1 MSLLSRIRQA
11 IDGLT
16 EWIGRGAALLVV
28 PLTLAMSYEVVSR
41 HFFGSPTLWA
51 YELGFMLMGIHFLL
65 AGPAALKHN
74 QHVRIDLL
82 YARFSPRWRGLVDL
96 VLMLTLAIPA
106 VWFIIDRYGAFAWQA
121 FETGERSG
129 QSAWNPP
136 IWPFRFLIVAA
147 FGLLL
152 LQMVATCIRC
162 IEAIAG
168 RRNYPY
174 E

>member
-1 MSLLSRIRQA
+1 MLLLSPIRQA

-16 EWIGRGAALLVV
+16 ELVGKTAALLVL
-28 PLTLAMSYEVVSR
+28 PLALAMVYEVTAR
-41 HFFGSPTLWA
+41 YFFGAPTLWA

-65 AGPAALKHN
+65 AGPLTLRRN

-82 YARFSPRWRGLVDL
+82 YALFPVRVRALID
-96 VLMLTLAIPA
+96 LTLLVALVGPAIY
-106 VWFIIDRYGAFAWQA
+106 FIIQRYGAFAWRA

-147 FGLLL
+147 FCLLL
-152 LQMVATCIRC
+152 LQIVATCIRC
-162 IEAIAG
+162 LEAILG
-168 RRNYPY
+168 RRPYP
-174 E
+174 ED

>member
-1 MSLLSRIRQA
+1 MFLLSAIRQA

-16 EWIGRGAALLVV
+16 EWVGKGAALLVI
-28 PLTLAMSYEVVSR
+28 PLALAMTYEVSAR
-41 HFFGSPTLWA
+41 YFFGRPTFWA

-65 AGPAALKHN
+65 AGPMAMRRN
-74 QHVRIDLL
+74 VHVRIDLL
-82 YARFSPRWRGLVDL
+82 YARFPVRVRALID
-96 VLMLTLAIPA
+96 LTLLVALVGPA
-106 VWFIIDRYGAFAWQA
+106 VYFIIERYGAFAWRA

-147 FGLLL
+147 MCLLL
-152 LQMVATCIRC
+152 LQIVGTCIRC

-168 RRNYPY
+168 QRNYP
-174 E
+174 EE